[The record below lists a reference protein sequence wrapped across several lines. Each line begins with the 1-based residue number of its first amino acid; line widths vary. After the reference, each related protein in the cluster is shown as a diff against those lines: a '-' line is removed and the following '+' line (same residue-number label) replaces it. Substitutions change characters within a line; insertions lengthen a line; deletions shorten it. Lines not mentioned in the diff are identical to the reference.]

1 MQNLVNFAFF
11 FGVKK
16 ERLECFFLRPA
27 GSKRPEVERF
37 GDAGRCPAGG
47 SPPQPLISYFL
58 RREERSKEASTYP
71 KSFPIWKDLTEK
83 SRSFFQG
90 FGMTHRAFAPA
101 G

>member
-16 ERLECFFLRPA
+16 EGLKGFFLA
-27 GSKRPEVERF
+27 GQ
-37 GDAGRCPAGG
+37 CPAGG
-47 SPPQPLISYFL
+47 CPQTPFSYFL

-83 SRSFFQG
+83 SRAFYQSFS
-90 FGMTHRAFAPA
+90 MTHRAFAPA

>member
-16 ERLECFFLRPA
+16 EGLFLQGNA
-27 GSKRPEVERF
+27 LLGV
-37 GDAGRCPAGG
+37 
-47 SPPQPLISYFL
+47 PQTPFPYFL